1 MAYFESSGTR
11 IYYEEHGNGAPVLLI
26 HGFGVNAYLQWGKTG
41 LIDHLARCFRVIA
54 LDCRGHGQ
62 SDAPHDPAAYAV
74 DSMAADA
81 VGLLDRLRIGRTLLV
96 GFSLGSRICFE
107 IMRIN
112 PERCRAAVLAGWGPD
127 NARSGDPQKREKL
140 VAALHAADE
149 RSIAGEYERRIR
161 RAVLD
166 AGNDPLALAACIMNM
181 ADMPAPADVG
191 QIGVPVLFSK
201 GGKDVIAGD
210 PAGLSVY
217 FRESR
222 VLVFDGNGHASVVA
236 DPRFH
241 AATSDFLAAA
251 PQ

>member
-1 MAYFESSGTR
+1 MAYFQSSGVR
-11 IYYEEHGNGAPVLLI
+11 IYYEEHGDGAPVVLI
-26 HGFGVNAYLQWGKTG
+26 HGFGVNARLQWGETG
-41 LIDHLARCFRVIA
+41 LIDYLAQRFRVIA
-54 LDCRGHGQ
+54 LDCRGHGD
-62 SDAPHDPAAYAV
+62 SDAPHDPAAYAI
-74 DSMAADA
+74 DNMTADA
-81 VGLLDRLRIGRTLLV
+81 IGLLDRLLVGRSLLV

-107 IMRIN
+107 IMRTN
-112 PERCRAAVLAGWGPD
+112 PERCRAAVLAGFGPA
-127 NARSGDPQKREKL
+127 NASSDPERRDKL
-140 VAALHAADE
+140 AAALLASDE

-181 ADMPAPADVG
+181 ADMPGPSVVG
-191 QIGVPVLFSK
+191 QIGVPVLFAK
-201 GGKDVIAGD
+201 GGKDIIAGD

-241 AATSDFLAAA
+241 AATSEFLAAA